1 MSNTGKQAGPGSTV
15 PTEVPK
21 RKRGRPRKQ
30 PQEPVG
36 PLPPKKPR
44 GRPKGSI
51 KLSAGSGQMVHTS
64 VEKRPRGRPRKWLVG
79 QEEEFQ
85 KASIQGRS
93 NPSSNTSCPATEGTS
108 GKGCHRINRST
119 EPSRSLDSSPAVV
132 QQQAAC

>member
-1 MSNTGKQAGPGSTV
+1 MSNIGKQAGPGSTV
-15 PTEVPK
+15 PTELPK

-44 GRPKGSI
+44 GRPKGSK
-51 KLSAGSGQMVHTS
+51 KLSTGSGQMVCTS
-64 VEKRPRGRPRKWLVG
+64 VEKRPRGRPRKWLVV

-93 NPSSNTSCPATEGTS
+93 NPSSNTSCSATEATATDS
-108 GKGCHRINRST
+108 FVMA
-119 EPSRSLDSSPAVV
+119 SLPAQFCVGF
-132 QQQAAC
+132 A